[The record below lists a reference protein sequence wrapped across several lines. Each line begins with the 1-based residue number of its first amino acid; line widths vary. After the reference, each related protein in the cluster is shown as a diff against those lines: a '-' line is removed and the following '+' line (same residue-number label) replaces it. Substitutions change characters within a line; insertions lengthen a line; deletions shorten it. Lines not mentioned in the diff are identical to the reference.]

1 LDDALN
7 DVFAPKDKKATEENK
22 DEDEDGEKKDEAA
35 AVPDA
40 PPVVENEMTLTE

>member
-7 DVFAPKDKKATEENK
+7 DVFAPKDKKAKDENK

-35 AVPDA
+35 VPDA
-40 PPVVENEMTLTE
+40 APVVENEMTLTE